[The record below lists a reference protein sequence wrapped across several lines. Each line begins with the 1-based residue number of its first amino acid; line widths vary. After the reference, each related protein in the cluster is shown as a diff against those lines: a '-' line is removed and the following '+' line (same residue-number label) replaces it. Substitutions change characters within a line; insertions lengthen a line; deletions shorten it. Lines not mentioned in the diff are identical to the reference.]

1 MNEKLTIEWLH
12 RVLEE
17 KIVDAK
23 KIQDRIGIINHQI
36 QYYKGMDERYQ
47 KQVIEELISDIKHYN
62 CNCEV
67 NWNTALEQLKE
78 EREKINNE

>member
-36 QYYKGMDERYQ
+36 QYYKGMDKRYK

-62 CNCEV
+62 CNSKV

-78 EREKINNE
+78 E